1 MRIMDDGYP
10 VSLQR
15 GKMKILVINSGSS
28 SIKFKLISMRQRD
41 VLAGGLLERIGIKG
55 SCLTFQSGDSRTRVE
70 RPVKNHEEG
79 IKLIIEHLTHP
90 QLGVLTDRRE
100 IFAVGHRVV
109 HAGEKF
115 QRTVL
120 IDDRVMQA
128 LRECIPLAPLHN
140 PPNITGIES
149 CRRILPEVPNAAV
162 FDTAFH
168 QTMPP
173 EAYIYP
179 IPYEYYEQHRI
190 RRYGFHGTS
199 HHYVARQAALKFGKP
214 LSALNIITCHLGNGS
229 SITAVEKGRSVDT
242 SMGFTPLEGLMMG
255 TRCGDIDPA
264 IPLYI
269 MRNQGIGVEEM
280 DRILNKRSGLQG
292 VSQLSSDMRDVHTR
306 ADEGDE
312 QARLALSILVHRIR
326 KYLGA
331 YTAVMNGADIV
342 VFTAGIGEN
351 DTDLRERVLERLD
364 CLGIRLDR
372 ERNASVKGEFG
383 IISASG
389 SAVTVMVIPTN
400 EELEIAEQTLRVVSP
415 HSSQ

>member
-1 MRIMDDGYP
+1 
-10 VSLQR
+10 
-15 GKMKILVINSGSS
+15 MKILVINSGSS
-28 SIKFKLISMRQRD
+28 SIKFKLISMRNRD
-41 VLAGGLLERIGIKG
+41 VLASGVLERIGITG
-55 SCLTFQSGDSRTRVE
+55 SRLQFRQDAKEHLVE

-79 IKLIIEHLTHP
+79 INLIIEHLTHP
-90 QLGVLTDRRE
+90 RKGVLKDRKE
-100 IFAVGHRVV
+100 IAAVGHRVV

-115 QRTVL
+115 HRTVL
-120 IDDRVMQA
+120 INDPVMNA

-140 PPNITGIES
+140 PPNITGIEA
-149 CRRILPEVPNAAV
+149 CRRILQGVPNAAV

-173 EAYIYP
+173 HAFVYP
-179 IPYEYYEQHRI
+179 IPYSYYEDHGI

-199 HHYVARQAALKFGKP
+199 HDYVARQAALKFGKP
-214 LSALNIITCHLGNGS
+214 IHTLNIITCHLGNGS

-269 MRNQGIGVEEM
+269 MRNQGIGVDEM

-306 ADEGDE
+306 ADEGDPH
-312 QARLALSILVHRIR
+312 AGLALNILIHRIR

-351 DTDLRERVLERLD
+351 DARLRERVLDRLD
-364 CLGIRLDR
+364 CLGIQLDR
-372 ERNASVKGEFG
+372 ERNAVVKGDFG
-383 IISASG
+383 IISAPG
-389 SAVTVMVIPTN
+389 SPVTVMVIPTN
-400 EELEIAEQTLRVVSP
+400 EELEIAEQTMKVVREKEAGTVP
-415 HSSQ
+415 GGTRTG